1 MVEVVN
7 TCGTRGSRMV
17 NVAIGCSGFGFDF
30 DYLLNVIK
38 IPVTT
43 VLQRVETVDDR
54 GQLIPWTV
62 SVTIS

>member
-17 NVAIGCSGFGFDF
+17 NVTIGCSGFGFDF

-38 IPVTT
+38 IPVTDYSNQCYGIT
-43 VLQRVETVDDR
+43 KSGDS
-54 GQLIPWTV
+54 G
-62 SVTIS
+62 